1 MALTRLTRELS
12 VNTDHVA
19 SVHWDRGYGSTQLV
33 ITMQDGTKHFVKD
46 SSGYTGGDD
55 CYAIERKLLDA

>member
-19 SVHWDRGYGSTQLV
+19 SVHWDRAFGTQLV
-33 ITMQDGTKHFVKD
+33 ITMQDGTKHFIKD

>member
-19 SVHWDRGYGSTQLV
+19 SVHWCHKFNARLV
-33 ITMQDGTKHFVKD
+33 ITMNDGTQHFINH
-46 SSGYTGGDD
+46 STGYYDTTD